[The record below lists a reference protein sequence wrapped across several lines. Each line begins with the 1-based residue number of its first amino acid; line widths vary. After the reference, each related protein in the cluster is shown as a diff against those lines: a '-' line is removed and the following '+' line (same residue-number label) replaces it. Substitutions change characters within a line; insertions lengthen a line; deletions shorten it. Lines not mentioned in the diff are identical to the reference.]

1 MVNNFCEICLER
13 IHIKFTFLNI
23 MNKENNIIIPTFLF
37 SKTEY
42 LEVFNINS
50 LLTLNNFINTR
61 LDINISKNTIL
72 RIFMYGMFEYQKSII
87 NNSEITFNIISK
99 VVSFI
104 NDAKISKNDDKIKKI
119 YRMILNTKKIEDFE
133 LIKNYMKINN

>member
-1 MVNNFCEICLER
+1 
-13 IHIKFTFLNI
+13 

-42 LEVFNINS
+42 LEIFNINS
-50 LLTLNNFINTR
+50 LLTFNNFINTR
-61 LDINISKNTIL
+61 LDINVSKNTIL
-72 RIFMYGMFEYQKSII
+72 RIFMYGIFEYQKSII
-87 NNSEITFNIISK
+87 NNSEITLNIISK
-99 VVSFI
+99 VSSFI
-104 NDAKISKNDDKIKKI
+104 NDTKILKNDEKIKKI

>member
-1 MVNNFCEICLER
+1 
-13 IHIKFTFLNI
+13 

-72 RIFMYGMFEYQKSII
+72 RIFMYGMFEYQKSVI
-87 NNSEITFNIISK
+87 NNSEITLNIISK
-99 VVSFI
+99 VSSFI
-104 NDAKISKNDDKIKKI
+104 NDTKILKNDDEIKP
-119 YRMILNTKKIEDFE
+119 RDVLVFILNRFHDSMIIVG
-133 LIKNYMKINN
+133 L